1 MSAPQTH
8 SFYGVFLQNSESEIY
23 ALPTATK
30 SDADPRRV
38 GIEFEFGGME
48 LDRVAKIVTD
58 TLGGE
63 LGEKNA
69 AEQSVEIAA
78 LGTFNIEVDWDLLK
92 RLSDNKDV
100 PQFLTQALSDSAT
113 VIVPIEIVCP
123 PILPQQLKKL
133 DHLVDKLREAGAQ
146 GTEHSWV
153 NAFGLHI
160 NVELPDCEAA
170 TLDRYLKAYAL
181 LQDWLVAQSAVDLS
195 RRITPYIDLFPEEYL
210 VQVLRRSEPELTDI
224 FEDYLQHNLT
234 RNRAL
239 DLLPLLAH
247 IDEDRVRAR
256 IDDNRIKPR
265 PAFHY
270 RLPDCR
276 LDDPDWSLA
285 EPWELWCA
293 VERLADNKELLEK
306 VVERA
311 LIEEAGRPA
320 LLNKG
325 WGERVS
331 EWLPPSA

>member
-1 MSAPQTH
+1 MQ
-8 SFYGVFLQNSESEIY
+8 YSESKIF
-23 ALPTATK
+23 ALPTAIK
-30 SDADPRRV
+30 SDSKPRRV
-38 GIEFEFGGME
+38 GIEFEFGG
-48 LDRVAKIVTD
+48 LDLESVAQIVTD
-58 TLGGE
+58 TLGGK

-69 AEQSVEIAA
+69 AEQSVEIDG
-78 LGTFNIEVDWDLLK
+78 LGKFNIEVDWDLLK

-123 PILPQQLKKL
+123 PITPQQLQKL
-133 DHLVDKLREAGAQ
+133 DGLVEKLREAGAQ
-146 GTEHSWV
+146 GTEQSWM

-160 NVELPDCEAA
+160 NVELPDCEAE
-170 TLDRYLKAYAL
+170 TLDRYLKAYVL
-181 LQDWLVAQSAVDLS
+181 LQDWLVEQSAVDLS

-210 VQVLRRSEPELTDI
+210 VQVLRKSKPELTDI

-247 IDEDRVRAR
+247 IDEDRVRAS

-276 LDDPDWSLA
+276 LDNPDWSLA

-293 VERLADNKELLEK
+293 VERLADNKELLDQVIEQ
-306 VVERA
+306 A
-311 LIEEAGRPA
+311 LQEEAGRPA
-320 LLNKG
+320 LLNKS
-325 WGERVS
+325 WCERVS
-331 EWLPPSA
+331 EWLPQSE